1 MNAIMRLSNKI
12 DTNTNKMESVSTKMT
27 EIGQSMTEVKGDIV
41 NIKKNQTQLRQEI
54 DYIHSRH
61 NELTSQM
68 RTHIEQTVQASFETI
83 MRHVFANQTPTTKPD
98 SDKKR
103 SKKPKVAPDLPQ
115 PVNLAIHNSFEALQE
130 EDDEDDDN
138 NMDEDDKQVDEE
150 ENTEMNTS
158 VDSIPWCFSP
168 SKNKDKKTTKA
179 RGSKS
184 RGAKSS

>member
-1 MNAIMRLSNKI
+1 
-12 DTNTNKMESVSTKMT
+12 MESVSTKMT

-61 NELTSQM
+61 DELTRQM

-83 MRHVFANQTPTTKPD
+83 MRHVFANQTPNTKPD

-115 PVNLAIHNSFEALQE
+115 PVNLVIHNSFEALQE
-130 EDDEDDDN
+130 VDDEDNEDN
-138 NMDEDDKQVDEE
+138 MEEDEKQSDEE
-150 ENTEMNTS
+150 ENNEMTTS
-158 VDSIPWCFSP
+158 FDSINWETSP
-168 SKNKDKKTTKA
+168 SKNKNKKTTKA

-184 RGAKSS
+184 RSAKSS